1 MRRLVFIQRRP
12 TVSRQRF
19 NPQKLRQ
26 RSGDRLPGNTH
37 RSVQNQPVRP
47 CWSPV
52 QQVSVA
58 ASHFFIHRLLLDV
71 GGANPRCV
79 CVHRDFLTAEDKE
92 GVFNADHFPL
102 WYKRAAEQVPGT
114 FIYSIPFSTG
124 ENKTNILEQK
134 DVWLISA
141 DFYILLILFS
151 HLNSIY
157 LSIYPS
163 KTVE

>member
-1 MRRLVFIQRRP
+1 MTTVMRRLVFIQRHP

-47 CWSPV
+47 CWSAV

-79 CVHRDFLTAEDKE
+79 CVCACPQRLPDSRRQGGCVQCWPLPPVVQESGRAGSWYFYLLHPLQHRWKQNQHSRT
-92 GVFNADHFPL
+92 
-102 WYKRAAEQVPGT
+102 KRWVDW
-114 FIYSIPFSTG
+114 F
-124 ENKTNILEQK
+124 
-134 DVWLISA
+134 
-141 DFYILLILFS
+141 LLIF
-151 HLNSIY
+151 IFF
-157 LSIYPS
+157 
-163 KTVE
+163 